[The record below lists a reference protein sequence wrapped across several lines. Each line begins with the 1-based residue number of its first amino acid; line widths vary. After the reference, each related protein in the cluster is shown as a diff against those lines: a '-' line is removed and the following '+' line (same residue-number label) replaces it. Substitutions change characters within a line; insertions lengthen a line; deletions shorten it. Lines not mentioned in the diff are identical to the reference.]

1 VERKCFK
8 NLSNSA
14 PVMEPGTNDH
24 HTKSLTLIWWE
35 PDIRTALV
43 AGKNYRIFL
52 YWYFFENIQPITVT
66 P

>member
-1 VERKCFK
+1 
-8 NLSNSA
+8 
-14 PVMEPGTNDH
+14 VMGPGTNDH

-43 AGKNYRIFL
+43 AGKDRTIGFFCTGIFL
-52 YWYFFENIQPITVT
+52 KIFNLSHHKKHLRSTVLR